1 MLLAGHISVNDDNT
15 YQELNNMAPLNSTK
29 EHWRASILQYW
40 GPDPERTQTQS
51 KKASQHLSLSFEVVW
66 SDHTYDPMTFYS
78 GPDPEHQQTF
88 DCMLLCD
95 CVYVMQL
102 SPPPH

>member
-1 MLLAGHISVNDDNT
+1 MAGHISVNDENT
-15 YQELNNMAPLNSTK
+15 YREELKNLAPLPPTK
-29 EHWRASILQYW
+29 EHWRASILQYQ
-40 GPDPERTQTQS
+40 GPDPDCTQADPVQEDQPAF
-51 KKASQHLSLSFEVVW
+51 ASFIWGSWGILECP
-66 SDHTYDPMTFYS
+66 YFYS

-95 CVYVMQL
+95 WVHVMQL